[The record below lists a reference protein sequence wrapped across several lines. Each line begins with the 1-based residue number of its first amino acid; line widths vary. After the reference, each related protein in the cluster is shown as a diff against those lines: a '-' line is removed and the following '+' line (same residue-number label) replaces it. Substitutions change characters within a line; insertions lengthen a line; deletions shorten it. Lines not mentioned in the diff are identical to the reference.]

1 MISRFAVFAPL
12 AVVGALVTLTGCATA
27 SAPDATFTSASAEA
41 SVSTQPATALPD
53 AVPVTPGA
61 QLVDSV
67 KTVDSPGA
75 KGWTAVTLTPSGT
88 GATATTTQ
96 VNKALQAGGWGTKIL
111 GSEKDG
117 FVIAANRKVGAQTAW
132 LNVNV
137 TIPVPG
143 SGPAVTYRYAIGQDP
158 LASVSP

>member
-1 MISRFAVFAPL
+1 VISRFAVFAPL

-88 GATATTTQ
+88 GATATTT
-96 VNKALQAGGWGTKIL
+96 VNKGSAGGRLGTKII

-137 TIPVPG
+137 TIPVPDL
-143 SGPAVTYRYAIGQDP
+143 GQP
-158 LASVSP
+158 